1 MSKRSR
7 ITWTDNQNEQLNKA
21 VRNFN
26 AKIRRLE
33 KKYPDKVG
41 SLPEKMSVK
50 SLREIIGTR
59 QDLQREVNALKR
71 FTRRGSEEFV
81 KAPAEYGNEK
91 LRLTKWELDEM
102 LRRTSR
108 VNKAR
113 AIKKAEIEEIEMTSR
128 GQPLGYTRGEV
139 GMGKLD
145 KNQLEPIIPFSRSM
159 NNKERRIKM
168 QSLLN
173 ESQLG
178 YWDKRDNILKEA
190 YIKGLRENYN
200 PEDIK
205 DVEEKI
211 RNMPIKQFREIF
223 EREGG
228 TKVFEWVYPKRR
240 RKTRAKGRG
249 KRYEIDT
256 QDQEYQGYLS
266 SLKEIWQI
274 ENK

>member
-7 ITWTDNQNEQLNKA
+7 ISWTDNQNKQLANA

-41 SLPEKMSVK
+41 SLPEKMSIK

-102 LRRTSR
+102 LRRTTR

-145 KNQLEPIIPFSRSM
+145 KNQLEPIIPFSRVM
-159 NNKERRIKM
+159 NNKERKM
-168 QSLLN
+168 KFRTLQR

-178 YWDKRDNILKEA
+178 YWDERDKILKEA
-190 YIKGLRENYN
+190 YIKGLKENYN

-205 DVEEKI
+205 DVIEKI
-211 RNMPIKQFREIF
+211 QNMPTKEFREIF

-240 RKTRAKGRG
+240 SKSRVKGKG
-249 KRYEIDT
+249 KRYEMDS
-256 QDQEYQGYLS
+256 QDKEYQGYVDAV
-266 SLKEIWQI
+266 KNTWGV
-274 ENK
+274 KTT